1 MNSMHKRLYFFGFR
15 TRKISIKYLLENYI
29 VTNLSQAALNDI
41 QDVCVRKK
49 NNDNNNTQKII
60 RKVTSETTY
69 NWCESFFISTCG

>member
-49 NNDNNNTQKII
+49 TTIIITNTKNNKKSNI
-60 RKVTSETTY
+60 RDYV
-69 NWCESFFISTCG
+69 